1 MKVAIVGAG
10 NVGATLAY
18 TLLVRDVATRISL
31 IDVNREKALGE
42 ALDLAH
48 GASYLENVE
57 IRAEGYDGVADADVI
72 VLTAGRGR
80 KPGETRLDLARG
92 NAAITEEILAGI
104 IPHYRGAVVV
114 VVSNPMDVLT
124 YLAVK
129 RLPAPPT
136 KVIGSGTSLDSS
148 RFRYLLGREFDI
160 DPRNI
165 HAYVIG
171 EHGDSSVPVW
181 SMASLGQIPVKLYA
195 PPGRLPLDDEAR
207 LRIHRSVVTAG
218 KEVIQRKG
226 ATFYAVALS
235 VARII
240 EAILHD
246 EKSVLTVSTYIERF
260 GPIADVCLSLPAVVG
275 RAGIREVLPIVLDQ
289 EEQQKLAA
297 SAAALKEIITQL
309 GSDARSPARPFI
321 QRGTHS

>member
-18 TLLVRDVATRISL
+18 TLLLRDVATRVSL
-31 IDVNREKALGE
+31 IDVNKEKAIGE
-42 ALDLAH
+42 VLDLAH
-48 GASYLENVE
+48 GASYLDNAE
-57 IRAEGYDGVADADVI
+57 IRAEGYEGVTDADVI

-80 KPGETRLDLARG
+80 KPGESRLDLARG
-92 NAAITEEILAGI
+92 NAAIMEELLAGI

-129 RLPAPPT
+129 RLPAPSSRI
-136 KVIGSGTSLDSS
+136 IGSGTALDSS

-195 PPGRLPLDDEAR
+195 PAGRMPLDDEAR
-207 LRIHRSVVTAG
+207 ERIHRSVVTAG

-275 RAGIREVLPIVLDQ
+275 REGIREVLPIVLDH
-289 EEQQKLAA
+289 EEQDKLTA
-297 SAAALKEIITQL
+297 SAAALKETIAQL
-309 GSDARSPARPFI
+309 GI
-321 QRGTHS
+321 

>member
-18 TLLVRDVATRISL
+18 TLLVREVATHVSL
-31 IDVNREKALGE
+31 IDANNEKAIGE

-48 GASYLENVE
+48 GASYLEHAD
-57 IRAEGYDGVADADVI
+57 IRAEGFEGIADADVI
-72 VLTAGRGR
+72 ALTAGRGR
-80 KPGETRLDLARG
+80 KPGESRIDLARG
-92 NAAITEEILAGI
+92 NAAIMDDVLAAM
-104 IPHYRGAVVV
+104 IPHYRGAIVV
-114 VVSNPMDVLT
+114 VVSNPVDVLT

-129 RLPAPPT
+129 RLPAPST

-148 RFRYLLGREFDI
+148 RFRYLLGREFEI

-171 EHGDSSVPVW
+171 EHGDSSVLVW
-181 SMASLGQIPVKLYA
+181 SMAALGQIPIPLYA
-195 PPGRLPLDDEAR
+195 AHGRPPLDDVAR
-207 LRIHRSVVTAG
+207 GRIRQSVVSAG

-240 EAILHD
+240 EAVLDD
-246 EKSVLTVSTYIERF
+246 EKSVLTVSSHIDEF
-260 GPIADVCLSLPAVVG
+260 AGISDVCLSLPAIVG
-275 RAGIREVLPIVLDQ
+275 RQGIREVLPIALDG
-289 EEQQKLAA
+289 EEQDQLRA
-297 SAAALKEIITQL
+297 SASALKAILAEL
-309 GSDARSPARPFI
+309 GLQGPGSRS
-321 QRGTHS
+321 

>member
-18 TLLVRDVATRISL
+18 TLLARDVATRISL
-31 IDVNREKALGE
+31 IDVNREKAVGE
-42 ALDLAH
+42 VLDLAH
-48 GASYLENVE
+48 GASYLDNAEV
-57 IRAEGYDGVADADVI
+57 RAEGYEGVADADVI

-80 KPGETRLDLARG
+80 KPGESRLDLARG
-92 NAAITEEILAGI
+92 NAAITEEILAGVV
-104 IPHYRGAVVV
+104 PHYEGAVVV

-136 KVIGSGTSLDSS
+136 KIIGSGTALDSS

-181 SMASLGQIPVKLYA
+181 SMASLGQIPVNLYA
-195 PPGRLPLDDEAR
+195 PRGRAPLDDEAR
-207 LRIHRSVVTAG
+207 RRIHQAVVTAG

-226 ATFYAVALS
+226 ATFYAVSLS

-240 EAILHD
+240 EAILHN
-246 EKSVLTVSTYIERF
+246 EKSVLTVSTYIEQF

-275 RAGIREVLPIVLDQ
+275 REGVREVLPIVLD
-289 EEQQKLAA
+289 EDEQDKLAA
-297 SAAALKEIITQL
+297 SAAALKAIIAQL
-309 GSDARSPARPFI
+309 GI
-321 QRGTHS
+321 

>member
-18 TLLVRDVATRISL
+18 TLLTRDVATRISL

-42 ALDLAH
+42 ALDLSH
-48 GASYLENVE
+48 GASYLDNVE
-57 IRAEGYDGVADADVI
+57 ICAEGYEGVADADLV

-80 KPGETRLDLARG
+80 KPGESRLDLARG
-92 NAAITEEILAGI
+92 NAVIMEEILAGI
-104 IPHYRGAVVV
+104 TPHYHGAVVV
-114 VVSNPMDVLT
+114 VVANPMDVLT

-129 RLPAPPT
+129 RLPAPST
-136 KVIGSGTSLDSS
+136 RIIGSGTALDSS

-181 SMASLGQIPVKLYA
+181 SMASLGQIPVNLYA
-195 PPGRLPLDDEAR
+195 PAGRMPLDDEAR
-207 LRIHRSVVTAG
+207 RRIHQSVVTAG

-226 ATFYAVALS
+226 ATFYAVSLS

-240 EAILHD
+240 EAILHN

-275 RAGIREVLPIVLDQ
+275 SEGIREVLPIALDH
-289 EEQQKLAA
+289 EEQQKLEA
-297 SAAALKEIITQL
+297 SAAALKEIIAQL
-309 GSDARSPARPFI
+309 GI
-321 QRGTHS
+321 

>member
-1 MKVAIVGAG
+1 MKVAIIGAG

-18 TLLVRDVATRISL
+18 TLLLQDVATRVSL

-42 ALDLAH
+42 VLDLSH
-48 GASYLENVE
+48 GASYLDNVE
-57 IRAEGYDGVADADVI
+57 IRAEGYEGVADADVI

-80 KPGETRLDLARG
+80 KPGESRLDLARG
-92 NAAITEEILAGI
+92 NVAITEEILAGI
-104 IPHYRGAVVV
+104 LPHYRGAVVV
-114 VVSNPMDVLT
+114 VVANPMDVLT

-148 RFRYLLGREFDI
+148 RFRYLIGREFGI

-181 SMASLGQIPVKLYA
+181 SMAALGQIPVTRYA
-195 PPGRLPLDDEAR
+195 PPGGAPLDAAAR
-207 LRIHRSVVTAG
+207 DRIHRGIVSAG

-246 EKSVLTVSTYIERF
+246 EKSVLTVSSYIKQF
-260 GPIADVCLSLPAVVG
+260 GDIGDVCLSLPAVVG
-275 RAGIREVLPIVLDQ
+275 KDGIREVLPIGLDDG
-289 EEQQKLAA
+289 ERQQLGA
-297 SAAALKEIITQL
+297 SAAALKEILRQL
-309 GSDARSPARPFI
+309 GY
-321 QRGTHS
+321 

>member
-1 MKVAIVGAG
+1 MKVAIIGAG

-18 TLLVRDVATRISL
+18 TLLLHDVASRISL
-31 IDVNREKALGE
+31 IDMNREKALGE

-48 GASYLENVE
+48 GASYLDNAE
-57 IRAEGYDGVADADVI
+57 IRAEGYEGVADADVI
-72 VLTAGRGR
+72 AITAGRGR
-80 KPGETRLDLARG
+80 KPGESRLDLARG
-92 NAAITEEILAGI
+92 NAAIMEDVLAGI
-104 IPHYRGAVVV
+104 TPHYRGSVVI

-124 YLAVK
+124 YVAVK
-129 RLPAPPT
+129 RLPAPPS
-136 KVIGSGTSLDSS
+136 KIIGSGTSLDSS
-148 RFRYLLGREFDI
+148 RFRFLLGQEFGI

-181 SMASLGQIPVKLYA
+181 SMASLGQIPVTRYA
-195 PPGRLPLDDEAR
+195 PPGRQPLDEAGR
-207 LRIHRSVVTAG
+207 ERIHQAVVMAG

-246 EKSVLTVSTYIERF
+246 ERSVLTVSSYLERF
-260 GPIADVCLSLPAVVG
+260 EDIADVCLSLPAVVG
-275 RAGIREVLPIVLDQ
+275 RDGIREVLPIVLDTTERGQ
-289 EEQQKLAA
+289 LAA
-297 SAAALKEIITQL
+297 SAAALKDIIRQL
-309 GSDARSPARPFI
+309 GY
-321 QRGTHS
+321 

>member
-18 TLLVRDVATRISL
+18 TLLLRDVATRVSL
-31 IDVNREKALGE
+31 VDVNHEKALGE
-42 ALDLAH
+42 SLDLSH
-48 GASYLENVE
+48 GASYLDNAE
-57 IRAEGYDGVADADVI
+57 IRAEGYEGVADADVI

-80 KPGETRLDLARG
+80 KPGESRLDLARG

-104 IPHYRGAVVV
+104 IPQYRGAVVIV
-114 VVSNPMDVLT
+114 VANPMDVLT
-124 YLAVK
+124 YLVVK
-129 RLPAPPT
+129 RLPAPPSR
-136 KVIGSGTSLDSS
+136 VIGSGTALDSS
-148 RFRYLLGREFDI
+148 RFRYLLGQEFDI

-181 SMASLGQIPVKLYA
+181 SMASLGQIPVNLYA
-195 PPGRLPLDDEAR
+195 PPGRVPLDDGAR
-207 LRIHRSVVTAG
+207 ARIHQAVVSAG

-240 EAILHD
+240 EAVLDD
-246 EKSVLTVSTYIERF
+246 EKSVLTVSTYIEQL

-275 RAGIREVLPIVLDQ
+275 RDGIREVLPIVLDD
-289 EEQQKLAA
+289 EEQDKLAA
-297 SAAALKEIITQL
+297 SAAALKEIIAQL
-309 GSDARSPARPFI
+309 GI
-321 QRGTHS
+321 

>member
-1 MKVAIVGAG
+1 MKVAIIGAG
-10 NVGATLAY
+10 NVGSTLAY
-18 TLLVRDVATRISL
+18 TLLLHDVATRVSL
-31 IDVNREKALGE
+31 IDVNHEKALGE
-42 ALDLAH
+42 VLDLAH
-48 GASYLENVE
+48 GASYLDNVD
-57 IRAEGYDGVADADVI
+57 IRAEGYEGVADADVI

-80 KPGETRLDLARG
+80 TPGESRLDLARG

-114 VVSNPMDVLT
+114 VVANPMDVLT

-129 RLPAPPT
+129 RLPAPPSRI
-136 KVIGSGTSLDSS
+136 IGSGTALDSS
-148 RFRYLLGREFDI
+148 RFRYMLSQEFGI

-181 SMASLGQIPVKLYA
+181 SMASLGQIPVTRYA
-195 PPGRLPLDDEAR
+195 PRGRAPLDAAAR
-207 LRIHRSVVTAG
+207 ERISKSVVTAG

-226 ATFYAVALS
+226 ATFYAVSLS

-240 EAILHD
+240 EAILDD

-260 GPIADVCLSLPAVVG
+260 GDITDVCLSLPAVVG
-275 RAGIREVLPIVLDQ
+275 REGIREVLPIVLDD
-289 EEQQKLAA
+289 EERRQLSA
-297 SAAALKEIITQL
+297 SAAALTDTIRQL
-309 GSDARSPARPFI
+309 GY
-321 QRGTHS
+321 